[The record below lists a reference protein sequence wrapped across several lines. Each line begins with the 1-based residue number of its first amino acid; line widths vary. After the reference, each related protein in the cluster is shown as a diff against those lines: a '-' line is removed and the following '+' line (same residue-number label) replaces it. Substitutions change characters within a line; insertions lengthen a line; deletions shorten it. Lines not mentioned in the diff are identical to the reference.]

1 MVKLENTQNAQE
13 LMYQFRYL
21 REQRDMLANQL
32 DFISASRRNLTNTK
46 TTVANLKDL
55 KDGEE
60 ILLPLGGGII
70 NVKATIKNPEK
81 VLLFVN
87 QDVVIEKDIDTSIE
101 FVDKLIEQHNQ
112 QIEFLQS
119 QIQNLDA
126 NIAKMSQILQ
136 QAVPQQ

>member
-13 LMYQFRYL
+13 LLYQFRYL
-21 REQRDMLANQL
+21 REQRDMLASQL
-32 DFISASRRNLTNTK
+32 DFISASQRNLTNTK

-55 KDGEE
+55 KEGDE
-60 ILLPLGGGII
+60 ILLPLGGII
-70 NVKATIKNPEK
+70 NVKATINNPEK
-81 VLLFVN
+81 VLVFVN

-112 QIEFLQS
+112 QIEYLQT

-126 NIAKMSQILQ
+126 NIARMSQTLQ

>member
-1 MVKLENTQNAQE
+1 MENSQNAQE
-13 LMYQFRYL
+13 LLYQFRYL
-21 REQRDMLANQL
+21 REQRDMLASQL
-32 DFISASRRNLTNTK
+32 DFISASLRNLINTK
-46 TTVANLKDL
+46 TTVTNLKDL
-55 KDGEE
+55 KGGEE
-60 ILLPLGGGII
+60 ILLPIGGII

-87 QDVVIEKDIDTSIE
+87 QDVVIEKDIDSSIE

-112 QIEFLQS
+112 QIEFLHT

-126 NIAKMSQILQ
+126 NIARMSQTLQ

>member
-1 MVKLENTQNAQE
+1 VVKLENSQNAQE

-55 KDGEE
+55 KGGEE
-60 ILLPLGGGII
+60 ILLPLGGII

-81 VLLFVN
+81 VLVFVN

-112 QIEFLQS
+112 QIEFLQT

-126 NIAKMSQILQ
+126 NIARMSQILQ

>member
-21 REQRDMLANQL
+21 REQRDMHVNQL
-32 DFISASRRNLTNTK
+32 DFISASLRNLTNTK

-60 ILLPLGGGII
+60 ILLPLGGII

-81 VLLFVN
+81 VLVFVN

-112 QIEFLQS
+112 QIEFLQT

-126 NIAKMSQILQ
+126 NIARMSQTLQ

>member
-13 LMYQFRYL
+13 LLYQFRYL
-21 REQRDMLANQL
+21 REQRDMLASQF
-32 DFISASRRNLTNTK
+32 DFISASLRNLTNTK

-55 KDGEE
+55 KGGEE
-60 ILLPLGGGII
+60 ILLPLGGII

-81 VLLFVN
+81 VLVFVN
-87 QDVVIEKDIDTSIE
+87 QDVVIEKDIDSSIE

-112 QIEFLQS
+112 QIQFLQT
-119 QIQNLDA
+119 QIQNLDTNLA
-126 NIAKMSQILQ
+126 RMSQTLQ

>member
-1 MVKLENTQNAQE
+1 MVKLENTQNVQE

-21 REQRDMLANQL
+21 REQRDMLASQL
-32 DFISASRRNLTNTK
+32 DFISASLRNLINTK

-60 ILLPLGGGII
+60 ILLPLGGII

-81 VLLFVN
+81 VLVFVN

-112 QIEFLQS
+112 QIEFLQT

-126 NIAKMSQILQ
+126 NIARMSQILQ
-136 QAVPQQ
+136 QSVPQQ

>member
-21 REQRDMLANQL
+21 REQRDMLASQL
-32 DFISASRRNLTNTK
+32 DFISASLRNLINTK

-60 ILLPLGGGII
+60 ILLPLGGII

-81 VLLFVN
+81 VLVFVN

-112 QIEFLQS
+112 QIEYLQS
-119 QIQNLDA
+119 QLQNLDV
-126 NIAKMSQILQ
+126 NIARMSQILQ

>member
-1 MVKLENTQNAQE
+1 MVKLENSQNAQE

-55 KDGEE
+55 KGGEE
-60 ILLPLGGGII
+60 ILLPLGGII

-81 VLLFVN
+81 VLVFVS
-87 QDVVIEKDIDTSIE
+87 QDVVIEKDIDISIE

-112 QIEFLQS
+112 QIEFLQT